1 MKLIEEWKSAH
12 KLLTVQ
18 LAALLAAITTAW
30 EYIPEVKDYLDPA
43 WVKWFAVAMIV
54 ARVIK
59 QGEAKDAS

>member
-12 KLLTVQ
+12 KFLTVQ
-18 LAALLAAITTAW
+18 LAAVLAAVTTAW
-30 EYIPEVKDYLDPA
+30 EYVPEVKDYLDPA

-59 QGEAKDAS
+59 QGEAKNAG